1 MEKNGNGK
9 KDIDESKPISLT
21 PKHNGNFK
29 QLKFLFVSQEA
40 LVGDLAWQVKKEG
53 HKSKYFTED
62 KEQNDVCDGYVD
74 KSDDWKADIDW
85 ADVIVFDDTLGFG
98 KIAEKLR
105 REGKLVVGGTAYTDR
120 LEDDREFGQA
130 EMKAVNINVLP
141 NWNFTD
147 FDDAIKFLKENPGR
161 YVIKPNGLA
170 ANEKELLYVGQDDDG
185 IDVLQVLEHYKKTW
199 AKKIKSFQL
208 QKFASGVKVAVGA
221 FFNGRDFIKPVY
233 INFEHKRL
241 FPGELGPGTGEMGTA
256 AFFSPPNFI
265 FNATLAKMKDKLA
278 EQGYV
283 GYIDLNCIANA
294 NGIYPLEFTCR
305 FGFPTI
311 SLQMEGVTCPWGEL
325 LYSIASGQEY
335 ELKTKKG
342 FQICIVVA
350 VPPFPF
356 YDKESFEKY
365 SKEAVVIFRKD
376 KMDGVHLGDV
386 KLVDNEMVLAGV
398 SGYALVITGSGS
410 TMEAARNQAY
420 RRVENIMLP
429 NMFYRTDIGLRWIHD
444 SDKLHTWGYLY

>member
-1 MEKNGNGK
+1 M
-9 KDIDESKPISLT
+9 
-21 PKHNGNFK
+21 
-29 QLKFLFVSQEA
+29 KFLFVSQEA
-40 LVGDLAWQVKKEG
+40 LAGDLAWQVKKEG
-53 HKSKYFTED
+53 HKSKYFIED
-62 KEQNDVCDGYVD
+62 KEQKDVCDGFVD
-74 KSDDWKADIDW
+74 KSEDWKADIDW

-98 KIAEKLR
+98 KVAEKLR
-105 REGKLVVGGTAYTDR
+105 KDGKLVVGGTAYTDR
-120 LEDDREFGQA
+120 LEDDREFGQE
-130 EMKAVNINVLP
+130 EMKSVGMNILP

-147 FDDAIKFLKENPGR
+147 FDGAIKFLKENPGR

-208 QKFASGVKVAVGA
+208 QKFASGVEVAVGA
-221 FFNGRDFIKPVY
+221 FFNGRDFIKPIYV
-233 INFEHKRL
+233 NFEHKRL

-256 AFFSPPNFI
+256 AFFSPPNFL
-265 FNATLAKMKDKLA
+265 FNATLAKMKNKLA

-294 NGIYPLEFTCR
+294 NGIYPLEFTAR
-305 FGFPTI
+305 FGFPTV
-311 SLQMEGVTCPWGEL
+311 SLQMEGFMSPWGEFL
-325 LYSIASGQEY
+325 HAIASGQDY

-365 SKEAVVIFRKD
+365 SKEAVVIFKKD

-386 KLVDNEMVLAGV
+386 KLVETEMVLAGM
-398 SGYALVITGSGS
+398 SGYALIITGAGN

-420 RRVENIMLP
+420 RRIENIMLP